1 MYFFLSWARSWTLL
15 HYSQPYPWDL
25 ESCHRENVL
34 LRLSFAHPPPHFFP
48 STPLAADYSKHT
60 KKSEM
65 WRDQSFHLLVVAYM
79 KSLCN
84 FLLEKRQISASCM
97 ELKVTWWSWVQAK
110 ECLKNANFLE
120 ESKCKYPSNDEVPE
134 NAKTLLSHWLESWAW
149 TESTISASMHLW
161 LALSFDS
168 LQAGNLE
175 RTANLYSVHKS
186 VSEIDLK
193 HLIPWCLN

>member
-1 MYFFLSWARSWTLL
+1 M

-34 LRLSFAHPPPHFFP
+34 LRLSFAHPPPPLFP

-60 KKSEM
+60 KK
-65 WRDQSFHLLVVAYM
+65 M
-79 KSLCN
+79 KCGEIRVFIYSWWHIWSLPYN
-84 FLLEKRQISASCM
+84 FLLEKRQISVSCM
-97 ELKVTWWSWVQAK
+97 EVKVMWWSRVQAK
-110 ECLKNANFLE
+110 ECLKNANILE
-120 ESKCKYPSNDEVPE
+120 ESKCKYSSNDEVPE
-134 NAKTLLSHWLESWAW
+134 NAKTPLSHWLESWAW

-193 HLIPWCLN
+193 HHIPWCLN